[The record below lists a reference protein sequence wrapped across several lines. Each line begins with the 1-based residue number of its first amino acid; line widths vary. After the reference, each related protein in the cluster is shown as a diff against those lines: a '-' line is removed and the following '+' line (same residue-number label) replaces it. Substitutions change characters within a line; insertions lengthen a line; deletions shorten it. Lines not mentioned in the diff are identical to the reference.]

1 MEEKMILNIDG
12 YEDRRIL
19 AGILADNGYP
29 VSIEDRQD
37 PFVPTRH
44 SFYVHV
50 YEKEDCHDE
59 P

>member
-1 MEEKMILNIDG
+1 MEEKMILNING

-37 PFVPTRH
+37 PFIPTIH
-44 SFYVHV
+44 DFYVHV
-50 YEKEDCHDE
+50 YERETRHDKS
-59 P
+59 